1 MKILIIGTTGA
12 IGASVTAELAK
23 RHDIVTAGRNS
34 GDVQVDLTNA
44 ASIEILFKTVPA
56 IDAVIVTA
64 GSSGMESFQTLSEK
78 SLLPGIQ
85 SKLLGQVNVVLIG
98 QHYLNDNGSFTLTS
112 GILADEPARDAAAGS
127 IVSGAINSFAAAAAV
142 ELKRNIRINVVSP
155 GLAADS
161 AAAIGYLFPGFNPV
175 PMPRLVNAYLKSVEG
190 VITGQ
195 VVKVHGN

>member
-12 IGASVTAELAK
+12 IGSKVKEALAAK
-23 RHDIVTAGRNS
+23 HEVISAGRSS
-34 GDVQVDLTNA
+34 GDIQVDLTDA
-44 ASIEILFKTVPA
+44 ASIENIYRSTPG

-98 QHYLNDNGSFTLTS
+98 QHYLNEGGSFTLTS

-127 IVSGAINSFAAAAAV
+127 LVSGAVNSFTIAAAT
-142 ELKRNIRINVVSP
+142 ELKRNLRINAVSP

-161 AAAIGYLFPGFNPV
+161 ADAIAHLFPGFNPV
-175 PMPRLVNAYLKSVEG
+175 PMQKLVNAYLKSVEG
-190 VITGQ
+190 VVTGQ
-195 VVKVHGN
+195 IIRVHE

>member
-12 IGASVTAELAK
+12 IGAKVKEELAQ
-23 RHDIVTAGRNS
+23 RHEIISAGRNS
-34 GDVQVDLTNA
+34 GDVTVDLTDA
-44 ASIEILFKTVPA
+44 ASIENLFKTVPG

-98 QHYLNDNGSFTLTS
+98 QHYLKDNGSFTLTS

-142 ELKRNIRINVVSP
+142 ELKRNLRINVVSP
-155 GLAADS
+155 GLAEDS
-161 AAAIGYLFPGFNPV
+161 AKDIAHLFPGLNPV
-175 PMPRLVNAYLKSVEG
+175 PMSKLVNAYLKSVEG

-195 VVKVHGN
+195 VIKVHE

>member
-12 IGASVTAELAK
+12 IGAKVKEELAQ
-23 RHDIVTAGRNS
+23 RHEIISAGRNS
-34 GDVQVDLTNA
+34 GDVTVDLTDA
-44 ASIEILFKTVPA
+44 ASIENLFKTVPG

-98 QHYLNDNGSFTLTS
+98 QHYLKDNGSFTLTS
-112 GILADEPARDAAAGS
+112 GILADEPARDAATGS

-142 ELKRNIRINVVSP
+142 ELKRNLRINVVSP
-155 GLAADS
+155 GLAEDS
-161 AAAIGYLFPGFNPV
+161 AKDIAHLFPGLNPV
-175 PMPRLVNAYLKSVEG
+175 PMSKLVNAYLKSVEG

-195 VVKVHGN
+195 VIKVHE